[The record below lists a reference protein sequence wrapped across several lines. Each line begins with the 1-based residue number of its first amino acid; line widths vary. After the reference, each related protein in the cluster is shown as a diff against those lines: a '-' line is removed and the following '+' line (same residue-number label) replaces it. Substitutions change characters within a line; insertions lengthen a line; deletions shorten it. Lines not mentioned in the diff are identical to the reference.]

1 MALVACGG
9 SATPSTDATRVPPT
23 SSTAITTSIPPT
35 RSTTVTTSDPPITLA
50 PPVTQADDALPEVQ
64 SIGETAGVIAID
76 ATPFPDWVTIAGDSA
91 WVANVDDGVARYDLT
106 TGALI
111 GTVPTGTNICL
122 AMDTS
127 LDSLWVGDCAS
138 STLIRVNLESGT
150 VDATI
155 ALPFTSIT
163 EESSVAAGEIG
174 VLVLGDRGTTIARI
188 DPVTNTVTSTFD
200 APPSASALRA
210 GEGGLWVTSA
220 ATEMLSRVDPSS
232 GAIVAT
238 IRVGAGAG
246 FLAIGEGSVW
256 VMNNADGTVSR
267 VDPATNSVVAS
278 IVVNDGPI
286 SGGDMAVGGGY
297 AWARVSDALVAKID
311 PTTNAVV
318 ARYGLPSGSGSV
330 AADDNAVWISAH
342 DVTTVWRVPID

>member
-1 MALVACGG
+1 
-9 SATPSTDATRVPPT
+9 
-23 SSTAITTSIPPT
+23 
-35 RSTTVTTSDPPITLA
+35 
-50 PPVTQADDALPEVQ
+50 VTQADDALPKVQ
-64 SIGETAGVIAID
+64 SIGETAGVVAID
-76 ATPFPDWVTIAGDSA
+76 AEPFPDWVTIAGDSV

-106 TGALI
+106 TGTQI

-122 AMDTS
+122 AMDTA
-127 LDSLWVGDCAS
+127 LNSLWVGDCAS
-138 STLIRVNLESGT
+138 TTMIRINLESGA
-150 VDATI
+150 VVATI

-163 EESSVAAGEIG
+163 EESSVAAGEDG
-174 VLVLGDRGTTIARI
+174 VFVLGDRGTTIARI
-188 DPVTNTVTSTFD
+188 DPATNTVTGTFD

-210 GEGGLWVTSA
+210 GEGSLWVTSD
-220 ATEMLSRVDPSS
+220 ATETLSRVDPSS

-238 IRVGAGAG
+238 IQVGAGAR

-256 VMNNADGTVSR
+256 VMNSTDSTVSR

-278 IVVNDGPI
+278 IVVSGGLI

-297 AWARVSDALVAKID
+297 AWARVSDALVARID
-311 PTTNAVV
+311 PSTNAVV

-342 DVTTVWRVPID
+342 DVKKVWRVPLD